1 MRSLQDYRNIYREV
15 AQSLGYRG
23 DSVELLVQLLANATY
38 IEEVENITYM
48 QEASLERAGLM
59 NSKIQHCVNNMYSVF
74 RGSCPRVLLHVR
86 PTKYQV
92 FKPYQE
98 IASSSNFKVYY
109 LGSISETDMSELLSK
124 WDKGELRLTSEDEH
138 VESIGISQGLD
149 NDILTVNPLL
159 SEDYYIYGF
168 IAESKVSDREYT
180 ISEKNQYYFD
190 IPETGLSN
198 DMYVEVAKSGQT
210 AGDLENWETHQ
221 TTRIFSE
228 HILGKMN
235 YRSGSLEPAIYDLTL
250 PGFGSRLYFSED
262 LEKSDKIRATYFKF
276 TSLDKYQE
284 NELRRIFIKGMDII
298 PFSYDF
304 LEAHDIQPELVYT
317 DHMIYDEDE
326 NKNGGLV
333 IIPETPREELQSIH
347 YNASRDRYINSIVR
361 SNTDMG
367 RLLEQMYPEHVR
379 TNGTTCS
386 YFGNYVVIWYI
397 PRSSSNLLTSDQA
410 LNFTKEH
417 KAYYISTSI
426 DIRKAP
432 EIRKILNIDVELYR
446 AIDDLD
452 TKVEEII
459 NPYQYRFGVY
469 LPSNGDAESEV
480 KNEII
485 STLSKIP
492 EVRLVRN
499 VGIST
504 YESANS
510 SESPVESTDSNNR
523 YKTTEGYPYY
533 YSIEVV
539 INSSITR

>member
-1 MRSLQDYRNIYREV
+1 MRSLQDYRNIYREI

-23 DSVELLVQLLANATY
+23 DSVELLVQLLSNATY

-48 QEASLERAGLM
+48 QEASLERASLM

-109 LGSISETDMSELLSK
+109 LGSISETDMSNL
-124 WDKGELRLTSEDEH
+124 
-138 VESIGISQGLD
+138 VEEYNKYERVEGLGISEGLD
-149 NDILTVNPLL
+149 NDILTVNPILENPY
-159 SEDYYIYGF
+159 SQAAESYYIYGF

-180 ISEKNQYYFD
+180 ISEKNKYYFD

-210 AGDLENWETHQ
+210 AGDLENWEIRQ
-221 TTRIFSE
+221 VTRIFSE

-235 YRSGSLEPAIYDLTL
+235 YKSGLLEPAIYDLTL

-262 LEKSDKIRATYFKF
+262 LELSDKIRATYFKL

-284 NELRRIFIKGMDII
+284 NELKRISIKGMDII
-298 PFSYDF
+298 PIPVSVFD
-304 LEAHDIQPELVYT
+304 AHNIL
-317 DHMIYDEDE
+317 DE
-326 NKNGGLV
+326 NIYPAHHIYRTENGENEENNSGLV

-386 YFGNYVVIWYI
+386 YFGKYVIIWYI
-397 PRSSSNLLTSDQA
+397 PRSASNLLTTDQI
-410 LNFTKEH
+410 LNFTSRH
-417 KAYYISTSI
+417 QAYYISSSI
-426 DIRKAP
+426 DVRKAP
-432 EIRKILNIDVELYR
+432 EIRKVLTIDVELYR
-446 AIDDLD
+446 ALDDLD
-452 TKVEEII
+452 IKVEEII
-459 NPYQYRFGVY
+459 NPYQYKFNVY
-469 LPSNGDAESEV
+469 LPDSSDVENEVRSE
-480 KNEII
+480 IM

-499 VGIST
+499 VGIKT
-504 YESANS
+504 LPGSA
-510 SESPVESTDSNNR
+510 VESTDSTKR
-523 YKTTEGYPYY
+523 YQTTDGFPYY